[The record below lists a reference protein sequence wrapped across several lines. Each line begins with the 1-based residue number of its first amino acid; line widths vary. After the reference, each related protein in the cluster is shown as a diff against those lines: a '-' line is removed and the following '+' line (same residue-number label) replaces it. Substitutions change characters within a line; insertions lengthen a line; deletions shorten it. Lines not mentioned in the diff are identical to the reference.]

1 MPLTW
6 GTYGKSGKEPLRYIN
21 INDMS
26 TNHILNVLKTQINID
41 SHYYHA
47 FIDILYKRNIKSFYQ
62 KPWKYTTEK

>member
-26 TNHILNVLKTQINID
+26 TNHILNVLNTQLKNEKN
-41 SHYYHA
+41 
-47 FIDILYKRNIKSFYQ
+47 KRTIII
-62 KPWKYTTEK
+62 